1 MISSLP
7 LGTHGFSTFFVNSN
21 PLSMK
26 ELIIGTQVLE
36 YYINRE
42 KYILHYMQVGME
54 YCCIESSQG
63 QIGIISVGVNYRCK
77 PVLNT
82 VNFYV

>member
-42 KYILHYMQVGME
+42 RYILHYMQVGME
-54 YCCIESSQG
+54 YCRIESSQWANWNHFCWRKL
-63 QIGIISVGVNYRCK
+63 S
-77 PVLNT
+77 L
-82 VNFYV
+82 